1 MMVQEFGKSKTFSLR
16 KTFIMFC
23 SSAIKVLSYQ
33 TFKQHFF
40 DLYLSLAADKVT
52 DVRITFLNSVCN
64 IRPYLELDPTAL
76 NLFNIA
82 LSGFL
87 MDLSQT
93 VFELTSQVDLKLL
106 KLKRQPCFG
115 ASKQEE
121 ANRMNAEGKLKER
134 DQFEEEAKVKAGD
147 SNKNKLEFLTTAL
160 QLQTMLGKKPGGAFG
175 GSIIGAPSMKKL
187 PGINKSKTKTS
198 TKELNP
204 LKGVPNSAAQ
214 QA

>member
-52 DVRITFLNSVCN
+52 DVRITFLNSVCS

-106 KLKRQPCFG
+106 KLKRQPLFG
-115 ASKQEE
+115 ASK
-121 ANRMNAEGKLKER
+121 
-134 DQFEEEAKVKAGD
+134 
-147 SNKNKLEFLTTAL
+147 
-160 QLQTMLGKKPGGAFG
+160 
-175 GSIIGAPSMKKL
+175 
-187 PGINKSKTKTS
+187 
-198 TKELNP
+198 
-204 LKGVPNSAAQ
+204 
-214 QA
+214 